1 MIEHLAVDDGYH
13 AASDATKAFEVNAS
27 TRIGSPVTKVF
38 ERGSR
43 NAF

>member
-1 MIEHLAVDDGYH
+1 MEYLAVDDGYR
-13 AASDATKAFEVNAS
+13 AVSDATKAFEVNAS
-27 TRIGSPVTKVF
+27 TCIGSPVTKVF